1 MTAVAGAFL
10 SVQLPGA
17 SFVVVSGQHAV
28 AEAAMATRT
37 QAEITTKVSP
47 WSVSDTVSRL
57 TDLLSEKGLKVF
69 AVIDQSAEARRVG
82 QQLRETVLV
91 LFGNPAA
98 GTPVMAAAPL
108 SALDLPLKVLVWA
121 DDGHASVSYYR
132 PAALAARYSLSGD
145 LEAKLAVIDPLTD
158 ALITDTDG

>member
-1 MTAVAGAFL
+1 MT
-10 SVQLPGA
+10 
-17 SFVVVSGQHAV
+17 
-28 AEAAMATRT
+28 T
-37 QAEITTKVSP
+37 QAATDITTKISP

-82 QQLRETVLV
+82 MQLRETVLV

-108 SALDLPLKVLVWA
+108 AALDLPLKVLVWA
-121 DDGHASVSYYR
+121 DDGHANVSYYG
-132 PAALAARYSLSGD
+132 PGALAARYSLSDD
-145 LEAKLAVIDPLTD
+145 LKAKLAAIDPLTD
-158 ALITDTDG
+158 ALLADTDG